1 MKQNY
6 KHIDPDS
13 NPGDMPESFFQRVDI
28 QFAKTREEAWA
39 ELEQKLNEAPV
50 PKISNFKFQKTFFA
64 IAASIILLAG
74 IFSLF
79 RFYTTSVYCPAGE
92 HLSVALPDGSTV
104 KLNAESRISY
114 KKFWWN
120 FARQVEFEGEA
131 YFEVQKGKEFEVISR
146 LGTTEVLGTSF
157 NIYSRG
163 DEYNVTCITGK
174 VKVTS
179 GTASEAVLS
188 PEYEARVDASGN
200 IVVVKESK
208 AGESHS
214 WVNNMFHFT
223 ARPLPLVL
231 DEIGRQFKITF
242 TTKVNLDY
250 SYTGYFS
257 KDRTPEDILNLVCKP
272 FGLTF
277 ARISGNEYEIYQNPD

>member
-1 MKQNY
+1 MKHGY

-13 NPGDMPESFFQRVDI
+13 NPGNMPDSFFQRVEVP
-28 QFAKTREEAWA
+28 FAKSREDAWA
-39 ELEQKLNEAPV
+39 ELEKKLNEAP
-50 PKISNFKFQKTFFA
+50 PPRISNFKFQKTFYA
-64 IAASIILLAG
+64 VAASIILLAG
-74 IFSLF
+74 IFSLL
-79 RFYTTSVYCPAGE
+79 RFYSTSVYCPAGE
-92 HLSVALPDGSTV
+92 HLTVALPDGSAV
-104 KLNAESRISY
+104 KLNADSKISY
-114 KKFWWN
+114 KTFWWR
-120 FARQVEFEGEA
+120 FARQVEFDGEA
-131 YFEVQKGKEFEVISR
+131 YFEVQKGKKFEVKSR

-179 GTASEAVLS
+179 GSAAEAVLS

-200 IVVVKESK
+200 IVVVKETK
-208 AGESHS
+208 AGENQS

-223 ARPLPLVL
+223 ARPLPMVL
-231 DEIGRQFKITF
+231 NEIGRQFNISITS
-242 TTKVNLDY
+242 KVNLDY

-257 KDRTPEDILNLVCKP
+257 KDRTAEEVLDFVCKP

-277 ARISGNEYEIYQNPD
+277 ARISENEYEIYQNPD